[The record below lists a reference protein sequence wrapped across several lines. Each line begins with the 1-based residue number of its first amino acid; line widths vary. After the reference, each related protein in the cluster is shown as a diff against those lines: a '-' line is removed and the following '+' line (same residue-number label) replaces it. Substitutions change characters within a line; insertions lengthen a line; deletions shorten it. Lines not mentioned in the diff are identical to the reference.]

1 MDPEP
6 IDDEPKTQQEPP
18 KPPQPPPHH
27 DDPFLDSKLFN
38 EALSKPT
45 SHYIQSKLLSMPNK

>member
-1 MDPEP
+1 MNPDPESNNKKEH
-6 IDDEPKTQQEPP
+6 IE
-18 KPPQPPPHH
+18 
-27 DDPFLDSKLFN
+27 DPFLDSKLFN